1 MKKTIL
7 LIVSSLMTMAMQA
20 QTISEQQAQQTAAE
34 FYQAHGASKSFEA
47 RSNKPYKSP
56 TPSTLRKAY
65 EAPQQALYVFNS
77 PEETGFVIVAGK
89 ESSTPILGWSDNGPF
104 DYNRAP
110 CGLKAMLEQYVKD
123 LSRREKRGERRE
135 NSNEGNHAPQKTEVG
150 PLLTTQWSQGKP
162 YNNQCP
168 VNAWGEHMVTGCVI
182 TAMAQVMNY
191 YQWPKQGRGKHTNT
205 GSFPDYVQTC
215 DFSQSIYDWDNMID
229 NYETTDY
236 TDIQA
241 DAVAQLMADLGCAIE
256 AAYGGMYGTSAND
269 ENIPSVAAKYFHY
282 KTLKPEGATWDEMLC
297 AFLDQGHPILSSVT
311 LLDGRGSHTVVCDG
325 YRYRDGI
332 YYYHVNMGWGGQDDG
347 YYSFPSVAVFKNLE
361 SAIAL
366 YPSDAQTAEKD
377 GVYFDIIDNE
387 AVVMCSTDA
396 DPDGTCRIDIPASV
410 EVNGMSYPV
419 TRIDSL
425 AFKHSL
431 ITRISFPGT
440 IKKIPARLMGNH
452 RTFEGGNLRFASF
465 NEGLEEIGDEAFCD
479 NKKMVGLTL
488 PSTIKRIGD
497 RAFRS
502 TSISYVETESKAFS
516 IGAENFHC
524 HTFRGLENATEIG
537 SYGVTGLNGTYTIQS
552 NCIYYDC
559 SVMADKVRIP
569 ASVDYE
575 LDTAVPYYGYEV
587 DPGHPT
593 LCCRDSILY
602 NKDKTILLRFPS
614 WYDLQFLRIPEGV
627 VVVADG
633 RGGTLTLPASL
644 KEFHCSDFGSEN
656 KRVYCLGTTPPKIIG
671 EVNPELSL
679 YGRSRLMI
687 PKGTRQAYEQ
697 ADVWKEFN
705 NICEVLYIDGPL
717 IYNFGDNYGNPS
729 DGYAQVIGRNMEYD
743 FDGHITIPETVTID
757 GKDYTIGQV
766 DGGAFLYDEAIKEVS
781 LPATLYSLHS
791 GGEALVTCPN
801 IHTINVADG
810 NEDLHVTDGMLIY
823 KDWGENTLIYCPP
836 MKKEGNAIVPRD
848 HVTIPEEIKNIDFH
862 AFSDNLYS
870 VTIPGNVSYIKPTAF
885 KRCANLMEI
894 RCLGEYPPSYNSMY
908 RAYGSIFN
916 ENVFQPEHGTILYVT
931 QTAYDFIKNR
941 YPEEWRSFPDI
952 RVFDPASVTPVTIG
966 KQPASRS
973 YNLQGQRVDTGY
985 RGIIISNGRKVLV
998 K

>member
-1 MKKTIL
+1 
-7 LIVSSLMTMAMQA
+7 MA
-20 QTISEQQAQQTAAE
+20 
-34 FYQAHGASKSFEA
+34 
-47 RSNKPYKSP
+47 
-56 TPSTLRKAY
+56 
-65 EAPQQALYVFNS
+65 
-77 PEETGFVIVAGK
+77 
-89 ESSTPILGWSDNGPF
+89 
-104 DYNRAP
+104 
-110 CGLKAMLEQYVKD
+110 
-123 LSRREKRGERRE
+123 
-135 NSNEGNHAPQKTEVG
+135 
-150 PLLTTQWSQGKP
+150 PLLTTQWNQSAP
-162 YNNQCP
+162 YYNQCP

-215 DFSQSIYDWDNMID
+215 NFTDSHYDWDNMID

-236 TDIQA
+236 TDTQA
-241 DAVAQLMADLGCAIE
+241 DAVAQLMADLGCAME
-256 AAYGGMYGTSAND
+256 AGYGGMYGTSAIH
-269 ENIPSVAAKYFHY
+269 EYIPSVAAKYFHY
-282 KTLKPEGATWDEMLC
+282 KTLYYPENTCEEDWIGRHDERIRAL
-297 AFLDQGHPILSSVT
+297 LDQGYPLLCEVT
-311 LLDGRGSHTVVCDG
+311 LLDGRGGHEVVCDG

-332 YYYHVNMGWGGQDDG
+332 YYYHVNMGWGGLDDG
-347 YYSFPSVAVFKNLE
+347 YYSSPSEAVFNGLG

-524 HTFRGLENATEIG
+524 HTFRGMENATEIG

-593 LCCRDSILY
+593 LCSRDSILY

-671 EVNPELSL
+671 EVNPELSR

-781 LPATLYSLHS
+781 LPATVYSLHS

-885 KRCANLMEI
+885 KRCDNLMEI
-894 RCLGEYPPSYNSMY
+894 RCLGEYPPLYDNMY
-908 RAYGSIFN
+908 KAYGPMFN
-916 ENVFQPEHGTILYVT
+916 EIVFQPEHGTVLYVT
-931 QTAYDFIKNR
+931 QAAYDFIKNR